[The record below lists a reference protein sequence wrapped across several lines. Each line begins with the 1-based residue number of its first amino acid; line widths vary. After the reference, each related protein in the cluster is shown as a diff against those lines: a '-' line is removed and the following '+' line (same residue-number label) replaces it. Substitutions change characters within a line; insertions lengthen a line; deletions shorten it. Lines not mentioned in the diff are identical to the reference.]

1 MVYLLFGEDEYL
13 RNEYLKKIKKSF
25 DTLQLGINYIQID
38 ETNVTQI
45 ISDIET
51 PAFGLDKKLII
62 AKDTGLF
69 KKKNAFSEKL
79 AEYLKENA
87 NNLEDVVLVF
97 AEQEVEKNK
106 LFNTIKEVG
115 QALEFKEQN
124 MAQLIKKVKSL
135 ANAYKVEIK
144 ENVAGYFI
152 ECVGTNMSDIINE
165 IRKLIEYA
173 GSGGEIKKEDIDS
186 LSIKKSES
194 IIFDL
199 TDNLGKKKI
208 DVALDV
214 LHNLIYA
221 KEPVQRI
228 LVMLYNH
235 FKKLYIIKLAVEENR
250 NIAQSLNLKPNQMFL
265 VNKYSAQAKA
275 FDKEELRNLLEEL
288 IKIDEYSK
296 SGKIDINIGLESIL
310 CEYCSYNSSFN

>member
-124 MAQLIKKVKSL
+124 MSQLIKKVKSL

-250 NIAQSLNLKPNQMFL
+250 NVAQSLNLKPNQMFL
-265 VNKYSAQAKA
+265 VNKYTAQAKA
-275 FDKEELRNLLEEL
+275 FNKEELRNLLEEL

-296 SGKIDINIGLESIL
+296 SGKIDLNIGLESIL
-310 CEYCSYNSSFN
+310 CEYCS

>member
-38 ETNVTQI
+38 ETNVSEI

-124 MAQLIKKVKSL
+124 MSQLIKKVKSL

-250 NIAQSLNLKPNQMFL
+250 NVAQSLNLKPNQMFL
-265 VNKYSAQAKA
+265 VNKYTAQAKA

-310 CEYCSYNSSFN
+310 CEYCS

>member
-250 NIAQSLNLKPNQMFL
+250 NVAQSLNLKPNQMFL

-310 CEYCSYNSSFN
+310 CEYCS